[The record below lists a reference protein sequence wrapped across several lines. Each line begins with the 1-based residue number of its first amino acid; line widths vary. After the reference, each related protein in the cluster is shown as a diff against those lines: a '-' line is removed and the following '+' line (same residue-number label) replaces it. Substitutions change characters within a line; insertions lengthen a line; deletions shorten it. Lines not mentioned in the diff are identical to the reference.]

1 MSIWD
6 KISYLYDVAV
16 KEENVVGVW
25 DSTVIAALIALAGVG
40 IQIWIGYKNEKS
52 NREFSKQQ
60 AKIQYTFEENESKKR
75 LKFEEEWEQKRID
88 ADIKAKARIEW
99 IQNVRMLEVE
109 FVHNTNMFLM
119 NATSAATTAGHYM
132 KDPYGDEKVVEYK
145 RLIDKYVE
153 ATTLYLTEVRK
164 NVTLLKLYFGKNDK
178 DNEIISLSEKILEN
192 IEVSYE
198 KNDRIIRNIAVDE
211 IKKAESLVDEII
223 EKNVKQNNYLN
234 NFVLKAR
241 DYNKTEWDRA
251 KNGE

>member
-1 MSIWD
+1 M
-6 KISYLYDVAV
+6 
-16 KEENVVGVW
+16 
-25 DSTVIAALIALAGVG
+25 
-40 IQIWIGYKNEKS
+40 
-52 NREFSKQQ
+52 
-60 AKIQYTFEENESKKR
+60 
-75 LKFEEEWEQKRID
+75 
-88 ADIKAKARIEW
+88 
-99 IQNVRMLEVE
+99 
-109 FVHNTNMFLM
+109 
-119 NATSAATTAGHYM
+119 
-132 KDPYGDEKVVEYK
+132 VEYK